1 LANNTVENKPLYK
14 KLDDSNKYK
23 YLLDLKIK
31 TYLGKMNLYYQFT
44 NEVQYHNVNNN
55 KNSNNESTENK
66 IENNKK
72 NDNTQKNNTE
82 DDPYTKYYSH
92 VWLGS
97 YTLSE
102 IKALEKL
109 FKGLQRDFKI
119 ENESHIDYA
128 KKVCKA
134 SLAMDQA
141 FSDMLIDI
149 PGSKERYVTCQKIF
163 DGLSQSAKFAEKTRS
178 ENDTVGLGSLG
189 EVIKTLEYQG
199 FLQKKITFPKDE
211 IDNIINDFRWILT
224 SIGEEI

>member
-1 LANNTVENKPLYK
+1 MGE
-14 KLDDSNKYK
+14 
-23 YLLDLKIK
+23 
-31 TYLGKMNLYYQFT
+31 
-44 NEVQYHNVNNN
+44 
-55 KNSNNESTENK
+55 
-66 IENNKK
+66 
-72 NDNTQKNNTE
+72 
-82 DDPYTKYYSH
+82 
-92 VWLGS
+92 
-97 YTLSE
+97 YTLSD
-102 IKALEKL
+102 IKYLENY

-119 ENESHIDYA
+119 ENEAYIDYA

-134 SLAMDQA
+134 SLAMDKA
-141 FSDMLIDI
+141 FSDLLIDK
-149 PGSKERYVTCQKIF
+149 PGAKERYMTCQKIF